1 MSEYAQAYG
10 HLPAPDDSW
19 ALFLSLVRK
28 ASRFWARRQL
38 VMFDAVADGVASL
51 FSDDARQRDGIRAE
65 LEELS
70 YPVKRG
76 SRASRLVK
84 NAWAE
89 NPPEEEPDGR

>member
-10 HLPAPDDSW
+10 HLPAPTDSW

-28 ASRFWARRQL
+28 ASRFWSRRQL
-38 VMFDAVADGVASL
+38 VTFDAVADGVASL
-51 FSDDARQRDGIRAE
+51 FSDDAGCRAGIRAQ
-65 LEELS
+65 LEDLS

-84 NAWAE
+84 NTWAE
-89 NPPEEEPDGR
+89 DPPEEESDA

>member
-38 VMFDAVADGVASL
+38 VTFDAVADGVASL
-51 FSDDARQRDGIRAE
+51 FSDDAHSRAGIRE
-65 LEELS
+65 QLEELS

-76 SRASRLVK
+76 SRASRLVE

-89 NPPEEEPDGR
+89 DPPEEESDA

>member
-10 HLPAPDDSW
+10 HLPAPTDSW

-28 ASRFWARRQL
+28 ASRFWSRRQL
-38 VMFDAVADGVASL
+38 VTFDAVADGVASL
-51 FSDDARQRDGIRAE
+51 FSDDVQQRAGIRAE

-76 SRASRLVK
+76 SRAAGLVK

-89 NPPEEEPDGR
+89 VPPEEGSDG